1 MFMRTL
7 FSLAAL
13 SLVSTNLLANS
24 PTDDLKAFPQAQNG
38 MLRHVIRLTP
48 QTNENL
54 FKVEIIPGK
63 TIEKDCNNT
72 FFMGDIEE
80 ETVKGWGYT
89 YYVVEDIKGPASTMM
104 ACPDNTKT
112 KAFVPVATDDGLV
125 RYNSKLPLVIYAPKD
140 VEVRYRIWQAAE
152 TSQAAKTE

>member
-1 MFMRTL
+1 MNTRTL
-7 FSLAAL
+7 CSLTAL
-13 SLVSTNLLANS
+13 SLLSINALANT

-38 MLRHVIRLTP
+38 ILRHVIRLAP

-89 YYVVEDIKGPASTMM
+89 YYVVEDVKGPASTMM
-104 ACPDNTKT
+104 ACPDNTKI

-140 VEVRYRIWQAAE
+140 VEVRYRIWQAPEASQPAKAE
-152 TSQAAKTE
+152 